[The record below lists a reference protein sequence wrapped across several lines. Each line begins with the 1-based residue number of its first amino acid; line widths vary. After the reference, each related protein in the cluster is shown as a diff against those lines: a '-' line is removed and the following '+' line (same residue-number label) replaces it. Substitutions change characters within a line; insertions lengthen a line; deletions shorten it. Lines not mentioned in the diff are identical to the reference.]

1 MISASRPR
9 QLCFIDRMI
18 VRVIRRVDLRTER
31 LVVLTAVAVVILV
44 RSAIFVFWEQAH
56 FDSDQA
62 VIGLM
67 AKQLGDGRAFPMFL
81 YGSNYIFAVE
91 AWMAAPIFRV
101 FGASVAMLKLP
112 LLAINIAAG
121 LLLVRL
127 LEREGDLP
135 PRYAAVASVF
145 FILPPPGT
153 TTMLLEASGVNVEPF
168 LYTILLWM
176 TRRHPAWF
184 GAIFAVGFLQREFIV
199 YALVALVI
207 VAAATGALFTRDAA
221 RRAAIA
227 TCTAMAVWA
236 TVALL
241 RPYSSAAGPGTSL
254 TDMRATSNVQ
264 EAMGRVC
271 FDPGA
276 TFEGLKTLI
285 GVHWMRLFG
294 LRVEP
299 LLNFSIDSTVS
310 EGVRGAWVLL
320 AAAAGLALARI
331 VASVINTRGVPRRQY
346 FSLYLTLVGVTS
358 GAAFVLLRC
367 GAVGPLRYALL
378 SIFAAVGVSA
388 WYLQI
393 ERNPRLRIGFVGLV
407 TAWALVS
414 AIGHGRLWTEYA
426 THPPVGGKRQ
436 LVKALEARGVRYGI
450 ADYWDAYAIS
460 FLTQERIIMKAE
472 GFPRIYQY
480 DREVEAHI
488 GEAVRISRTPCT
500 GGEMAVPGRY
510 LCPP

>member
-1 MISASRPR
+1 MIRH
-9 QLCFIDRMI
+9 
-18 VRVIRRVDLRTER
+18 VKLRTER
-31 LVVLTAVAVVILV
+31 LVVLAAVVVVILV

-67 AKQLGDGRAFPMFL
+67 AKQLSEGRAFPMFL

-91 AWMAAPIFRV
+91 AWMAAPVFRV

-112 LLAINIAAG
+112 LLAINIAVG
-121 LLLVRL
+121 LLLVWV
-127 LEREGDLP
+127 LEREGDLQ
-135 PRYAAVASVF
+135 PRYAAVATVF
-145 FILPPPGT
+145 FMLPPPGT

-168 LYTILLWM
+168 LYTILLWV

-184 GAIFAVGFLQREFIV
+184 GAIFAVGFLQREFTV

-207 VAAATGALFTRDAA
+207 VAAVSGALFTRDGA
-221 RRAAIA
+221 RRAVIA
-227 TCTAMAVWA
+227 TCAAAAVWA
-236 TVALL
+236 IVAFL
-241 RPYSSAAGPGTSL
+241 RPYSSAAGPGTSIA
-254 TDMRATSNVQ
+254 DMRTTNNVR
-264 EAMGRVC
+264 EAMGRIC

-276 TFEGLKTLI
+276 TFEGLKTLV

-331 VASVINTRGVPRRQY
+331 TGAVITTRSVPRRQC
-346 FSLYLTLVGVTS
+346 FAMYLTLVGVIS

-378 SIFAAVGVSA
+378 SILAAVGVSA

-393 ERNPRLRIGFVGLV
+393 EHESRLRIAFIGLV
-407 TAWALVS
+407 SAWALVS
-414 AIGHGRLWTEYA
+414 AIGHGRLWTEYV

-436 LVKALEARGVRYGI
+436 LVKALESRGVRYGI
-450 ADYWDAYAIS
+450 ADYWDAYAVS
-460 FLTQERIIMKAE
+460 FLTKEQIIMKAE

-480 DREVEAHI
+480 DREVEAHLA
-488 GEAVRISRTPCT
+488 EAVRISRTPCP
-500 GGEMAVPGRY
+500 GGEEAMPGRY

>member
-1 MISASRPR
+1 
-9 QLCFIDRMI
+9 LN
-18 VRVIRRVDLRTER
+18 RTER
-31 LVVLTAVAVVILV
+31 RVVLTAVAAVILV

-67 AKQLGDGRAFPMFL
+67 AKQLSEGRAFPMFL

-91 AWMAAPIFRV
+91 AWMAAPVFRL
-101 FGASVAMLKLP
+101 FGASVATLKLP
-112 LLAINIAAG
+112 LLAINAAVG

-127 LEREGDLP
+127 LTREGDLQ
-135 PRYAAVASVF
+135 PRYAAVAAIF
-145 FILPPPGT
+145 FVLPPPGT
-153 TTMLLEASGVNVEPF
+153 TMMLLEASGVNVEPF

-176 TRRHPAWF
+176 TRRHPVWF
-184 GAIFAVGFLQREFIV
+184 GAIFAVGFLQREFTV
-199 YALVALVI
+199 YALAALLI
-207 VAAATGALFTRDAA
+207 VAAASGALFTRDGA

-227 TCTAMAVWA
+227 ASTAAAVLA
-236 TVALL
+236 VVALL
-241 RPYSSAAGPGTSL
+241 RPYSSAAGPGTSIA
-254 TDMRATSNVQ
+254 DMRATNNVR
-264 EAMGRVC
+264 EVMGRMC

-276 TFEGLKTLI
+276 TLDGLRTLV

-299 LLNFSIDSTVS
+299 LLNFSIDSTVT
-310 EGVRGAWVLL
+310 EGIRGTWWLL

-331 VASVINTRGVPRRQY
+331 GTAVIELRSIPRRQ
-346 FSLYLTLVGVTS
+346 FFAIYLTLVGLIS

-378 SIFAAVGVSA
+378 SLFVAVGLSA
-388 WYLQI
+388 WYLQV
-393 ERNPRLRIGFVGLV
+393 ERKPPLRMAFIGLV
-407 TAWALVS
+407 GTWALVS
-414 AIGHGRLWTEYA
+414 AIGHGRLWAEYL

-436 LVKALEARGVRYGI
+436 LVNALEARGVRFGI

-460 FLTQERIIMKAE
+460 FLTQEKIIMKAE

-480 DREVEAHI
+480 DREVEAHM
-488 GEAVRISRTPCT
+488 GEAVRISKTPCP
-500 GGEMAVPGRY
+500 GGEEAMAGRY